1 MKKLAFTMME
11 MIFVIV
17 VIGIIAG
24 GTFIQFSSFYEDLMQ
39 KQGSSEL
46 ESEAKMV
53 AEQVVARL
61 SSSIKDSL
69 VASDDLVNADCKG
82 VSSLATGDNNAVL
95 SWIGRSDEANLGLW
109 DATLGYY
116 RPGWSGFV
124 DVSVSDENSIST
136 KGSKL
141 GNAETII
148 NDLTGEPTSL
158 SAANPIAAIYFDGS
172 GSNTNACSDFFIN
185 YATSKMYKVKM
196 STTNVDTNLTQV
208 DKTFANI
215 SEQYTLSHSAYSIQ
229 RVVEAD
235 AIPYLYLYS
244 FRPWLG
250 ENAAH
255 ANAKKYLL
263 GKNVS
268 GFGFKWEGG
277 LFRINICVKKT
288 MSTGYDIEVCK
299 EKAVF

>member
-46 ESEAKMV
+46 ESEAKIV

-69 VASDDLVNADCKG
+69 VASDDLINTDCKG
-82 VSSLATGDNNAVL
+82 VSSLAAGDDNAVL

-109 DATLGYY
+109 DTDNYK
-116 RPGWSGFV
+116 PGWSGFV
-124 DVSVSDENSIST
+124 DVSVSLPTSVST

-148 NDLTGEPTSL
+148 NNLTGEPTPL

-172 GSNTNACSDFFIN
+172 GSNTNACSDFFLN
-185 YATSKMYKVKM
+185 YATSKMYMV
-196 STTNVDTNLTQV
+196 TANGDTNLERV
-208 DKTFANI
+208 VGKDFKNI
-215 SEQYTLSHSAYSIQ
+215 SEQYTLSHSAYAIQ
-229 RVVEAD
+229 RVLEAD
-235 AIPYLYLYS
+235 GIPYLYLYS